1 MDQWKSDNWWVSKYN
16 YNQNFRETMNL
27 PEKVIIHDATL
38 RDGEQTPG
46 VVFSVQDK
54 VEIAKMLDD
63 LGVERIEAGMP
74 VVSEQDFEAIKQIVR
89 LNLNAKIFAF
99 ARATKEDIDMA
110 KECGVSGVIIE
121 IPTSRPKLKYQ
132 FPKWSDQDIINISV
146 DTVKYAKKL
155 GLETVYFGYDTTRAD
170 YDFLQELYSKV
181 INDGHPDSIGIV
193 DTMGCILPGALKEF
207 IKDLKTN
214 FDVKIEIHA
223 HNDFGMAVATSFA
236 AIEAGAE
243 VIHTCINGLGERTG
257 NTSLEPIMVGLK
269 VLYGQDVNYKLDR
282 MKKVSKRVE
291 EISNFKVAVN
301 QPIVGDNIFVR
312 ESGIGIDLVTNVP
325 LAMFALNPAFIGNKA
340 GIVLG
345 KKSGLKSVEVKLNE
359 LGIIVEED
367 DKKAEIL
374 LNVKKE
380 AINKKRVLNDDEFI
394 EIVHKVMN

>member
-1 MDQWKSDNWWVSKYN
+1 
-16 YNQNFRETMNL
+16 
-27 PEKVIIHDATL
+27 
-38 RDGEQTPG
+38 
-46 VVFSVQDK
+46 
-54 VEIAKMLDD
+54 
-63 LGVERIEAGMP
+63 
-74 VVSEQDFEAIKQIVR
+74 
-89 LNLNAKIFAF
+89 
-99 ARATKEDIDMA
+99 
-110 KECGVSGVIIE
+110 
-121 IPTSRPKLKYQ
+121 
-132 FPKWSDQDIINISV
+132 
-146 DTVKYAKKL
+146 
-155 GLETVYFGYDTTRAD
+155 
-170 YDFLQELYSKV
+170 
-181 INDGHPDSIGIV
+181 
-193 DTMGCILPGALKEF
+193 
-207 IKDLKTN
+207 
-214 FDVKIEIHA
+214 
-223 HNDFGMAVATSFA
+223 
-236 AIEAGAE
+236 
-243 VIHTCINGLGERTG
+243 
-257 NTSLEPIMVGLK
+257 MVGLK